1 MFRDGEDHGGIKM
14 QPMYVSIQQKETGN
28 RIKSLLKENG
38 YTVKDVQAPWDL
50 KILRRCT
57 NGWLADRYQV
67 LTISLF

>member
-1 MFRDGEDHGGIKM
+1 M

-28 RIKSLLKENG
+28 RIKRLLKENG
-38 YTVKDVQAPWDL
+38 YTVKDVQGAMGFENPS
-50 KILRRCT
+50 RRCT